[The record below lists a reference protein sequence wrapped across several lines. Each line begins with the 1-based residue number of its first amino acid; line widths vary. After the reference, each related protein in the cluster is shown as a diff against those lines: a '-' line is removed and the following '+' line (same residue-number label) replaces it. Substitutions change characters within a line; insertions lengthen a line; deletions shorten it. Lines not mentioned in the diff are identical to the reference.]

1 MVFFFSFDGALM
13 ICMLLNKLIPGK
25 QNVLFKKVL
34 YLRKVEAQV
43 DSAKSPLHI
52 QSKVKF
58 ESQFSALCKKVHQK

>member
-1 MVFFFSFDGALM
+1 M

-34 YLRKVEAQV
+34 YLRIVEAQV

-58 ESQFSALCKKVHQK
+58 ESQ